1 MPRRVN
7 GGVDSL
13 DYAGRHMKK
22 DDLWDALT
30 DKHPALLSG
39 TPAMTAKG
47 IKQFF
52 DWAYDRGHKH
62 GVAAARSAERAQE
75 QANSIED
82 ILKGIMR

>member
-1 MPRRVN
+1 MSRGVN
-7 GGVDSL
+7 GSVDSL
-13 DYAGRHMKK
+13 DNAGWRVKK

-39 TPAMTAKG
+39 NPAMTAKG

-75 QANSIED
+75 SANSIED

>member
-1 MPRRVN
+1 MSRGVN
-7 GGVDSL
+7 GSVDSL
-13 DYAGRHMKK
+13 DNAGWRVKK

-39 TPAMTAKG
+39 NPAMTAKG

-62 GVAAARSAERAQE
+62 GVAAAMRGRRSKPIASRTY
-75 QANSIED
+75 
-82 ILKGIMR
+82 